1 MASVVRPFTQF
12 RKGFIKLYHQ
22 ERQFDWRF
30 FIHHNRAMHGVKR
43 LCPLYSEYAD
53 SNFSFIQ
60 TKATPPPEPAHIHVR
75 SAEGEAKFWTQGEAR
90 LSRNDGF
97 DSRTLRELTKLVK
110 DNQTLFVEAWNDYFS

>member
-1 MASVVRPFTQF
+1 MPVILRVR
-12 RKGFIKLYHQ
+12 GFK
-22 ERQFDWRF
+22 F
-30 FIHHNRAMHGVKR
+30 FFYSNEGN
-43 LCPLYSEYAD
+43 PL
-53 SNFSFIQ
+53 
-60 TKATPPPEPAHIHVR
+60 EPAHIHVR